1 MAKRRKSSKC
11 PEPINAL
18 LDVAGAA
25 TLGLYVKHKVKKD
38 FDVLKLKKYLNLNS
52 DFFDI

>member
-38 FDVLKLKKYLNLNS
+38 FEHGCG
-52 DFFDI
+52 